1 MVVRYA
7 IAVLLGLLIYHLFF
21 KPKISER
28 VEVVETFKVDTVYLY
43 VRDTIRINRTRVQI
57 EYVTDTVI
65 EKQSFPIN
73 RFTGLESTLYGD
85 IGYTGLV
92 AGHFLNLQL
101 NTNLKFPTLETTI
114 NREKTVTRVIKARG
128 LYVGGSVSDQIQ
140 YSAGASYL
148 DNVWLFDYRYDVGL
162 GSHSIGIKRKI
173 F

>member
-7 IAVLLGLLIYHLFF
+7 IAVLSGLLIYHLFF
-21 KPKISER
+21 KPEISER
-28 VEVVETFKVDTVYLY
+28 VEVVETLKVDTVYLY
-43 VRDTIRINRTRVQI
+43 ARDTITIDRTRVQI

-92 AGHFLNLQL
+92 AGHFLNMQL
-101 NTNLKFPTLETTI
+101 NTNFKFPSLETTI
-114 NREKTVTRVIKARG
+114 NRETTRTRVIKPRG
-128 LYVGGSVSDQIQ
+128 LYIGGSVSDQIQ

-148 DNVWLFDYRYDVGL
+148 DNVWLFDYRYDVGVK
-162 GSHSIGIKRKI
+162 SHSIGIKRKI